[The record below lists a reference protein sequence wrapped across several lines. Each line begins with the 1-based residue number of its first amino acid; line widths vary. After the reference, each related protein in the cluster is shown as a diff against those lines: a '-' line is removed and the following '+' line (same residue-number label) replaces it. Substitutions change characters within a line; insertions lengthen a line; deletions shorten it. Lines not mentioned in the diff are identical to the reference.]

1 MKDVHYNTK
10 ILSRFLLVSG
20 GSFQMGDEG
29 IYSCNPHQVNISPF
43 YLQEAPVENGQY
55 EMFMKS
61 TGHRKPLFMDC
72 EGFNQSGQIVVGV
85 SWHDV
90 ISFCKWLN
98 EVNAEICKKVGE
110 PLDVVYALPS
120 EAQWEFAARGTDGR
134 KYPWGNGEPNS
145 SKVRFAPHK
154 TPSCALTYLD
164 GKGPFGHLNMAG
176 NVWEWCSDV
185 WVDEY
190 MKDGATDPINVGDC
204 NNEEFKTMR
213 GGCFFSSSTA
223 LESTHR
229 SLCLSTQ
236 QHDYLGFRIAAS
248 PCNEAKANN
257 VNSNDDNNNSSGNDF
272 YTCTNCGGEGY
283 FIDLVVKCSKCGIIF
298 G

>member
-110 PLDVVYALPS
+110 PLDVVY
-120 EAQWEFAARGTDGR
+120 
-134 KYPWGNGEPNS
+134 
-145 SKVRFAPHK
+145 
-154 TPSCALTYLD
+154 
-164 GKGPFGHLNMAG
+164 
-176 NVWEWCSDV
+176 
-185 WVDEY
+185 
-190 MKDGATDPINVGDC
+190 
-204 NNEEFKTMR
+204 
-213 GGCFFSSSTA
+213 
-223 LESTHR
+223 
-229 SLCLSTQ
+229 
-236 QHDYLGFRIAAS
+236 
-248 PCNEAKANN
+248 
-257 VNSNDDNNNSSGNDF
+257 
-272 YTCTNCGGEGY
+272 
-283 FIDLVVKCSKCGIIF
+283 
-298 G
+298 